1 MAFPDL
7 DAGESSTLSLARAHR
22 GPRLLLMDEPFGRN
36 HARLLGMEVTG
47 VAGLLVRAKQ
57 RGLVATVG
65 PLLDALEA
73 RGFRLSGDVTA
84 TVLEQAGE
92 V

>member
-1 MAFPDL
+1 
-7 DAGESSTLSLARAHR
+7 
-22 GPRLLLMDEPFGRN
+22 
-36 HARLLGMEVTG
+36 MEVTG

-57 RGLVATVG
+57 TGLVATVG

-73 RGFRLSGDVTA
+73 SCFRLSRDVTA

-92 V
+92 G

>member
-1 MAFPDL
+1 
-7 DAGESSTLSLARAHR
+7 
-22 GPRLLLMDEPFGRN
+22 MDEPFGRT

-73 RGFRLSGDVTA
+73 GGFRLSRDVVA